1 MDDAR
6 EEEEE
11 GDEIAARR
19 TKHCKY
25 IPGGWLL
32 PDNSGDLITGPIKKA
47 RGIPQL
53 NNSRDS

>member
-6 EEEEE
+6 EEEE
-11 GDEIAARR
+11 DEIAARR

-32 PDNSGDLITGPIKKA
+32 LDNGRDLITGPIKKA
-47 RGIPQL
+47 GGIPQL
-53 NNSRDS
+53 NNGRDS